1 MPIPVK
7 SGIDEPI
14 TKINIL
20 LQAYIARFKLEG
32 FDLNADMVYIT

>member
-7 SGIDEPI
+7 SGIEEPI

-20 LQAYIARFKLEG
+20 LQSYIARFKIEG
-32 FDLNADMVYIT
+32 FDLNADMVYVT